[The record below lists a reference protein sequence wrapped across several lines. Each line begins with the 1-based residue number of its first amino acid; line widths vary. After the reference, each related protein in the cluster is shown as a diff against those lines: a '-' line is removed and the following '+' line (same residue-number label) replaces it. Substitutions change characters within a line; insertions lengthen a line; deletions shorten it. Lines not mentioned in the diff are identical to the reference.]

1 MTETEKAYL
10 AGFIDG
16 EGSIGIYPDYR
27 SSRNYRLVLTVSNT
41 NKDVIDW
48 IANIVGEKHSRQ
60 VKVKT
65 TKDCPS
71 WQGEKDRWKDCYSI
85 WFGSGIAQSVLKEV
99 FPYLIVKKQ
108 QATIAIEYPIGKYGK
123 HITLETRNIK
133 EECYKKMKPLNQ
145 TGPNKRGPKRT
156 EGGDLG

>member
-27 SSRNYRLVLTVSNT
+27 RNRNYRLVLTVSNT
-41 NKDVIDW
+41 NKEVIDW
-48 IANIVGEKHSRQ
+48 IAKVTEEQHSRQ

-65 TKDCPS
+65 TKNCPS

-85 WFGSGIAQSVLKEV
+85 WFGSGIAQKILKEV
-99 FPYLIVKKQ
+99 LPYIIVKKE
-108 QATIAIEYPIGKYGK
+108 QATIALQYPVGEPYKD
-123 HITLETRNIK
+123 ITMEMRNLK
-133 EECYKKMKPLNQ
+133 ERCYEQMKPLNQ
-145 TGPNKRGPKRT
+145 TGPNKRGPKMLG
-156 EGGDLG
+156 GGDLG